1 MLFCRWAP
9 CYVLSECAA
18 QLKSKPCNIQVP
30 AFKKAKAGVLSHRA
44 RTGNGAWSTCGGVRW
59 PMRSTSWMRSAA
71 ASGVSSLCRS
81 SAAVP
86 SSAAPS
92 AGAACAGD
100 ATDAC

>member
-44 RTGNGAWSTCGGVRW
+44 RTGNGA
-59 PMRSTSWMRSAA
+59 
-71 ASGVSSLCRS
+71 
-81 SAAVP
+81 
-86 SSAAPS
+86 
-92 AGAACAGD
+92 
-100 ATDAC
+100 